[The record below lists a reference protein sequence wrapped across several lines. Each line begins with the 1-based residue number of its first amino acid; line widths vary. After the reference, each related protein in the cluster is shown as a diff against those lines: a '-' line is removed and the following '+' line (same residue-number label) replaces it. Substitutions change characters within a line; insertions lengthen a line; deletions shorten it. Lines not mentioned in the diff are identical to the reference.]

1 MVTSKTVEVTPFLV
15 VSFFGKLLALQHRRQ
30 LLHLRGIGAR
40 AVQIG
45 AAGAVDG
52 AGVLAIQRQNVAR
65 AAGRVLQ
72 VDVGQPF
79 PAAADADHFAA
90 DLAATVDHRLDDGI
104 QSRNIAAAREDTD
117 TLRSHECS
125 FMI

>member
-15 VSFFGKLLALQHRRQ
+15 DSLGGKLLPLQHRGQ

-40 AVQIG
+40 TVQVG

-52 AGVLAIQRQNVAR
+52 AGILAIQGQHVTGAAR
-65 AAGRVLQ
+65 RILQ

-79 PAAADADHFAA
+79 PAAANADHFAA
-90 DLAATVDHRLDDGI
+90 HFASAVNHRLDHGI
-104 QSRNIAAAREDTD
+104 QSRNVAAAREYAD
-117 TLRSHECS
+117 TLRSHDCS
-125 FMI
+125 SE